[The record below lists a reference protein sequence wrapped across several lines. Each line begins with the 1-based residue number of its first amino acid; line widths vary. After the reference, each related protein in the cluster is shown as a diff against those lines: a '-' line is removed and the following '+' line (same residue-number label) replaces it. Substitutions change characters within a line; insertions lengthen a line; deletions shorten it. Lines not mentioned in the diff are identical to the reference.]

1 MLARRG
7 CRWIPGET
15 GRPGI
20 QPFTGRFMTITP
32 ARRTRDITYAVRDII
47 LIADEAK
54 AAGKEL
60 LYLNIGDPN
69 IYDFQTPAH
78 VVEAVAL
85 AMRQNHNGYSHSSG
99 IEEARDAI
107 RRDAQR
113 KGIRAIQD
121 LFVTTGA
128 SEAIEIALSALVD
141 AGDNVLIPAPGYP
154 LYSALLAKLEAEQ
167 RHYLLDE
174 DKGWQPDLADIE
186 ARIDTR
192 TRAIVIINPNNPTGA
207 VYSRET
213 LAGVIDLC
221 RRHNLV
227 LFSDEIYDRIL
238 FHDQQHH
245 PSASLAEDVCILTFN
260 GLSKNFVAPGF
271 RIGWCIVSGPGELCQ
286 EYLAAMLKLTRARL
300 SANHPAQFGIAPAL
314 DGDQSHLARINE
326 ILERR
331 ARLTDRMLNNIP
343 GIRCVRP
350 GAAFYAF
357 PSLEIQADDETFVK
371 ALIRETGVVV
381 VHGGG
386 FGQKPGTRHFRLV
399 TLPDD
404 QILERAYERIG
415 TFLETWRRREQA

>member
-1 MLARRG
+1 MA
-7 CRWIPGET
+7 IK
-15 GRPGI
+15 
-20 QPFTGRFMTITP
+20 P
-32 ARRTRDITYAVRDII
+32 AHRTEKITYAVRDIV
-47 LIADEAK
+47 LIADQAR

-69 IYDFQTPAH
+69 IYDFRTPDH
-78 VVEAVAL
+78 LIEATAA

-107 RRDAQR
+107 RRDALG
-113 KGIRAIQD
+113 KGVKAIRDI
-121 LFVTTGA
+121 FVTTGA

-141 AGDNVLIPAPGYP
+141 QGDNVLVPAPGYP
-154 LYSALLAKLEAEQ
+154 LYTALLAKLEAEQ
-167 RHYLLDE
+167 RSYLLDE
-174 DKGWQPDLADIE
+174 DHGWQPDLADIE
-186 ARIDTR
+186 ARIDSR
-192 TRAIVIINPNNPTGA
+192 TRALVLINPNNPTGS
-207 VYSRET
+207 VCDRET
-213 LAGVIDLC
+213 LLGVLDLC

-227 LFSDEIYDRIL
+227 LFSDEIYDRLL
-238 FHDQQHH
+238 FHGQQHL
-245 PSASLAEDVCILTFN
+245 PSASLTDDVCVLTFS

-271 RIGWCIVSGPGELCQ
+271 RIGWCIVSGPEEHCRD
-286 EYLAAMLKLTRARL
+286 YLDAMLKLTRARL
-300 SANHPAQFGIAPAL
+300 SANHPAQYAIAPAL
-314 DGDQSHLARINE
+314 DGDKSHLENIIQ

-331 ARLTDRMLNNIP
+331 ADLTDRVLNQIP

-357 PSLEIQADDETFVK
+357 PSLDIRSDDESFVK

-404 QILERAYERIG
+404 RILERAYQRIG
-415 TFLETWRRREQA
+415 DFLADWTRAEA